1 MRKLLLLILFII
13 LMGFTSSVRD
23 DIVIYPNPAKDY
35 FYIESKI
42 NYLPPYVK
50 IYNLYGNLVYTEYIG
65 ELVMVKRIDIKLKS
79 GTYIVFLTIK
89 E

>member
-1 MRKLLLLILFII
+1 MRKLLLLILFIF
-13 LMGFTSSVRD
+13 LVGFKLAAQD
-23 DIVIYPNPAKDY
+23 DIIIYPNPAKDY
-35 FYIESKI
+35 FYIESKT

-50 IYNLYGNLVYTEYIG
+50 IYDFYGTLVYTEYIG
-65 ELVMVKRIDIKLKS
+65 ELVMIKRIDINLKP